1 MPNDSISKI
10 TRTRLEAYGLFDSK
24 VIDAVSSQATVQQGF
39 ETYEALFKK
48 VGVPLEPT
56 LFITKKR
63 KGVPLV
69 DVDARETQE
78 GVLVVHL
85 PMGNSL
91 DPNQLYQ
98 VATLALAFPAYRII
112 AFGNP
117 SGKPFAYKQ
126 ENFSLAD
133 WWRVAFTKK
142 LRAAVGVELEY
153 LTSQRI
159 EGAYQV
165 GYSYGALKALLAAY
179 YANPAQT
186 KGLILLDPVA
196 HPRYPQQL
204 LKDFTATFKP
214 LGEYVNRTKLQT
226 FLDARQDAV
235 KFVHYSHGIMRPVN
249 IAIGFMLAR
258 VDFVPLL
265 TRTLQKHTDMTA
277 SVAWA
282 GKSELGND
290 AHMATSLD
298 MLNRDAAKGRV
309 KALRLKD
316 DTHAFA
322 NDVFLQ
328 VAIIKQA
335 LAERF
340 VV

>member
-1 MPNDSISKI
+1 MPVKSLSEI
-10 TRTRLEAYGLFDSK
+10 TRTRLEAYGLFDAW
-24 VIDAVSSQATVQQGF
+24 VIESVAKQADTQGGF
-39 ETYEALFKK
+39 ETYEAFFKK
-48 VGVPLEPT
+48 VGVPFEPT
-56 LFITKKR
+56 LFITKKGR
-63 KGVPLV
+63 GVPLV
-69 DVDARETQE
+69 DIDAREKE
-78 GVLVVHL
+78 KGVLVVHL

-126 ENFSLAD
+126 ENLLVRD
-133 WWRVAFTKK
+133 WWRVAFTKN
-142 LRAAVGVELEY
+142 LRAAVSAELEY
-153 LTSQRI
+153 LSSQHIR
-159 EGAYQV
+159 GVYHV
-165 GYSYGALKALLAAY
+165 GYSYGALKALLTAY
-179 YANPAQT
+179 YGDPVQT

-204 LKDFTATFKP
+204 LGDFTSTFKP
-214 LGEYVNRTKLQT
+214 LGEYVNRTGLQT

-235 KFVHYSHGIMRPVN
+235 KFVRYSQGIMRPVN

-258 VDFVPLL
+258 VDFIPLL
-265 TRTLQKHTDMTA
+265 TDTLQKHESLTA
-277 SVAWA
+277 FVAWG

-290 AHMATSLD
+290 AHMSASLHN
-298 MLNRDAAKGRV
+298 LTHETAKGR
-309 KALRLKD
+309 ARSLRLAN

-335 LAERF
+335 LLG
-340 VV
+340 